1 MIQRNASHH
10 LKVKDLLIIR
20 EERESDIHKVHEL
33 NSAAFETNAEA
44 LLVDSLRNACSRF
57 ISLVAEQE
65 NQIIGHILFTPVE
78 LSGENSGLNL
88 MGLAPMA
95 VLPSYQNMGIGSKL
109 VEEGLSQCNTDG
121 VDAVFVLGHPRY
133 YPKFGFT
140 PASEYG
146 IGCEYDAP
154 DEAFMVIE
162 IKSGI
167 LNGKVGTVRYNKA
180 FEGL

>member
-10 LKVKDLLIIR
+10 LKVKDLLIVR
-20 EERESDIHKVHEL
+20 EERTTDIHKVHDL

-57 ISLVAEQE
+57 ISLVAQ
-65 NQIIGHILFTPVE
+65 QGSQVIGHILFTPVE
-78 LSGENSGLNL
+78 LSGNNSELNL

-95 VLPSYQNMGIGSKL
+95 VLPEYQNMGIGSKL
-109 VEEGLSQCNTDG
+109 VEEGLGQCSTDG
-121 VDAVFVLGHPRY
+121 VDAVFVLGHPQY
-133 YPKFGFT
+133 YPKFGFI
-140 PASEYG
+140 PADRFG
-146 IGCEYDAP
+146 IKCEYDVP